1 MSDQRVECK
10 NCGKRATPRLWHTG
24 SFFTK
29 KKIEHICPYCGTTM
43 YTTGGGLSAFSY
55 LVILFVVVISLGP
68 VMSVLNPEVG
78 AVRDLKTEI
87 AFSQKQISKYEV
99 EIVALENSIAK
110 EPSPYLLKRVKEFR
124 ERRDKFQAQLNEL
137 QSELKKHN

>member
-1 MSDQRVECK
+1 
-10 NCGKRATPRLWHTG
+10 
-24 SFFTK
+24 
-29 KKIEHICPYCGTTM
+29 M

-55 LVILFVVVISLGP
+55 FVLLFVVVISLGP
-68 VMSVLNPEVG
+68 VMSALNPEVG

-137 QSELKKHN
+137 QSELKKYN